1 MSEKKMEVTA
11 LEFLEEVWTCEDL
24 PLRDRTKARGS
35 AIRPSEA
42 QLDGSCPHGGLR
54 GGAP

>member
-1 MSEKKMEVTA
+1 MEVTA

-42 QLDGSCPHGGLR
+42 QLDGSCPLHGGLR